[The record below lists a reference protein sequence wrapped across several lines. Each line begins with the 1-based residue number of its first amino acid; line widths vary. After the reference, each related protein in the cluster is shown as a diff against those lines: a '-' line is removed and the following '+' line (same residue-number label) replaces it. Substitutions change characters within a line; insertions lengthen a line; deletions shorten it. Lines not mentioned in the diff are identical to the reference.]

1 MTLHR
6 RTLLQS
12 AAASALATLATAAVS
27 QATPVSLPAPAVPP
41 EVARGLPGGQRLGST
56 RMRVF
61 GFSVYDATL
70 WVEPG
75 FAAESF
81 EKHPLALTLTY
92 LRDLKSL
99 AIAERSLVEMGRSA
113 ALSPAQ
119 SQAWL
124 AAMQASFPDV
134 RSGDRLTGLHHPTRG
149 AEFWLNG
156 LARPGVP
163 DAEFSRLFF
172 GIWLS
177 AATSEPEM
185 RRALLARP
193 SA

>member
-1 MTLHR
+1 MTLQR

-12 AAASALATLATAAVS
+12 AAASGLTALATAAFS
-27 QATPVSLPAPAVPP
+27 QTTSAVPP

-56 RMRVF
+56 RLRVF

-81 EKHPLALTLTY
+81 ERHSMALALTY
-92 LRDLKSL
+92 LRDLKGQ
-99 AIAERSLVEMGRSA
+99 AIAERSLVEMARGGQF
-113 ALSPAQ
+113 SPAQ

-134 RSGDRLTGLHHPTRG
+134 RSGDRLTGLHSPTRG

-156 LARPGVP
+156 QARPGVADP
-163 DAEFSRLFF
+163 DFSRLFF

-177 AATSEPEM
+177 PATSEPEM
-185 RRALLARP
+185 RRALLSRP
-193 SA
+193 NA